1 MHPYKILD
9 WDSSFFKYKVAMLL
23 LPSYNYIELD
33 SSLQNLKK
41 EQVKLVYWSPE
52 NQNNIDE
59 EKVISL
65 GGKLVDIKTVYR
77 INLDGKS
84 IDDFKRDERV
94 MEYSDIVLHPDL
106 LTLAYESGIWSRYK
120 VDENIGKQKFEELYK
135 IWMEQSVA
143 KKIAKTIL
151 VTHKGT
157 RLTGMITLGEKEGM
171 GNIGLVAVDAEQRG
185 KGLGFALFQEMFRWF
200 IQHGYKIITVVTQEA
215 NVSACRFYEKSGF
228 EKLSAQPFYH
238 FWI

>member
-1 MHPYKILD
+1 MHSYKILD
-9 WDSSFFKYKVAMLL
+9 WDSSFFKYKVAMLRQPL
-23 LPSYNYIELD
+23 YNYNEL
-33 SSLQNLKK
+33 SNALQNLKS

-59 EKVISL
+59 ENVISL

-84 IDDFKRDERV
+84 LDDFKRDEKV
-94 MEYSDIVLHPDL
+94 KEYSDVIVHPDL

-120 VDENIGKQKFEELYK
+120 VDENIGNQKFEELYK

-157 RLTGMITLGEKEGM
+157 RLTGMITLGEKEGI
-171 GNIGLVAVDAEQRG
+171 GNIGLVAVNAEQRG

-215 NVSACRFYEKSGF
+215 NVSACRFYEKCGF
-228 EKLSAQPFYH
+228 EKLSAQRFYH